1 MGRTAVIFQ
10 PITSYSCC
18 ALPYSKSSHA
28 TRAQSHRHWLKGH
41 MKVTRLP
48 ARNGNMNMN
57 SPHSFCSPKPPVLA
71 VVSMRELTIWYDKQE
86 SGNEEALKLPSDNH
100 SGLHFWMFGLSRTA
114 DVRIIKFKTAGKAKW
129 PIREWIKTAIYKQ
142 DARQFCWAP
151 QYSKYQGSSPPWR
164 AFQF

>member
-1 MGRTAVIFQ
+1 MSLLLCTSPFKECQKAPMPPEYS
-10 PITSYSCC
+10 PISTD
-18 ALPYSKSSHA
+18 
-28 TRAQSHRHWLKGH
+28 WKGIW
-41 MKVTRLP
+41 RLP
-48 ARNGNMNMN
+48 GSLHRMGTWTWT
-57 SPHSFCSPKPPVLA
+57 SLIHSAPKPPVLA
-71 VVSMRELTIWYDKQE
+71 AVSMRRVNNLSWQTE

-114 DVRIIKFKTAGKAKW
+114 DVRIIKFKTAGEAKW

-151 QYSKYQGSSPPWR
+151 QYSKYQGSSPPCR